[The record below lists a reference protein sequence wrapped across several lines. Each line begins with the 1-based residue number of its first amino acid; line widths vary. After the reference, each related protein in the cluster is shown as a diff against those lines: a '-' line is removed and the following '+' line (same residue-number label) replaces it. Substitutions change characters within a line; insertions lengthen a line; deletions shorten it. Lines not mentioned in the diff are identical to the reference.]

1 MGIRGRKY
9 RQGPV
14 QRKTDQEL
22 QELATNRLLALLH
35 QTRGIISG
43 IYTYAGPR
51 CCEVCHEFV
60 GGEEEWEA
68 EVKEPA
74 RPWEEYR
81 DRIKEVLAERD
92 HEPRKSDNVVRI
104 PVRVGKGQPITR
116 KAIEAQVRRLSGDKK
131 HRRRKVVGFEYVS
144 RSQERTGTVKEMT
157 HLWLPSVASVTI
169 LMA

>member
-14 QRKTDQEL
+14 QRKTDEEL
-22 QELATNRLLALLH
+22 RGLATNRLLAILQ
-35 QTRGIISG
+35 QTRAIISG
-43 IYTYAGPR
+43 IYTYAGRR
-51 CCEVCHEFV
+51 CCEVCHEYI
-60 GGEEEWEA
+60 GDDWEKD
-68 EVKEPA
+68 VKEPA

-81 DRIKEVLAERD
+81 DRIKEVLAERG